1 MVLPMHAIVTALQ
14 PELAPLGTSGFVALH
29 TDISCATSRHV
40 QVWDYNR
47 SAEMRDT
54 EGGAS
59 QRSVLQQAQKLRDY
73 LATYQ

>member
-1 MVLPMHAIVTALQ
+1 VKLAEDKGCTLFDLTVDDLAGINPLFTEDVT
-14 PELAPLGTSGFVALH
+14 S
-29 TDISCATSRHV
+29 
-40 QVWDYNR
+40 VWDYNR